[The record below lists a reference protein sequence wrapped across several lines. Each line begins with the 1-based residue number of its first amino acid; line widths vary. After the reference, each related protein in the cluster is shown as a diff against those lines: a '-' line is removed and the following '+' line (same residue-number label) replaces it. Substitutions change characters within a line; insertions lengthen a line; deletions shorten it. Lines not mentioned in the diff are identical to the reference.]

1 MKSAPVC
8 YELMELLEYLRFP
21 AQNSIG
27 CNVNLRTHF
36 QEDAL
41 PRFQCLPFMFE
52 DIIDLRM
59 RINLQHPGCFR
70 LAAIGVKMFFY

>member
-8 YELMELLEYLRFP
+8 CELMELLDYLRFP

-27 CNVNLRTHF
+27 WN
-36 QEDAL
+36 EDPFSAGCLAPIPMSAL
-41 PRFQCLPFMFE
+41 CVCRHY
-52 DIIDLRM
+52 DLRM

-70 LAAIGVKMFFY
+70 LAAICVKNVFY